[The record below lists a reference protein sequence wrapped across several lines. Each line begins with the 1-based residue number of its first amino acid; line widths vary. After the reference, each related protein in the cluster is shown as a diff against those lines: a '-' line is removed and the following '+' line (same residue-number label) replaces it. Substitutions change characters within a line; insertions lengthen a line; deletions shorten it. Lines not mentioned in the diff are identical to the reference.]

1 MIEVTK
7 KHCNQCGND
16 YPATTEFFFPSYLKE
31 DGRDTCK
38 TCHSARRS
46 KSVTFHAQLRELAL
60 PIEAENISLYQSLN
74 SIARAIGWSVPK
86 VEHDIY
92 EKKFPVYSFLYNNV
106 GPALALQM
114 EDAKA
119 YIAQHELNGHAP
131 VPANGL
137 EVEHE
142 LNRHTPAPANEP
154 KVVGTPATCGCCGAN
169 KGNIL
174 AVLDTKKEIRAY
186 LCSACYRTAAS
197 YKWDPQRM
205 KNMARLIET
214 IGIENLSV

>member
-1 MIEVTK
+1 MTETTK
-7 KHCNQCGND
+7 KHCNQCGNN
-16 YPATTEFFFPSYLKE
+16 YPATTEFFFPSYLQE
-31 DGRDTCK
+31 GGRDTCK
-38 TCHSARRS
+38 TCHSARKS
-46 KSVTFHAQLRELAL
+46 KSVTFRAHLRERAL
-60 PIEAENISLYQSLN
+60 PIEAEKVPLYQSLN
-74 SIARAIGWSVPK
+74 SIAHAIGWSVPK

-92 EKKFPVYSFLYNNV
+92 EKKFPIYTFLYNNV
-106 GPALALQM
+106 GPALALHM

-119 YIAQHELNGHAP
+119 YIAQHGLNGH
-131 VPANGL
+131 
-137 EVEHE
+137 
-142 LNRHTPAPANEP
+142 TSAPANKP
-154 KVVGTPATCGCCGAN
+154 NVVGTPTTCGCCETN

-186 LCSACYRTAAS
+186 LCSTCYRTAAS

>member
-1 MIEVTK
+1 MSTRYALSVVEERMTETAK
-7 KHCNQCGND
+7 KHCNVCEND

-31 DGRDTCK
+31 NSSHHICK
-38 TCHSARRS
+38 TCHTAR
-46 KSVTFHAQLRELAL
+46 KSNLVTFRTHLLERAT
-60 PIEAENISLYQSLN
+60 PIDPEKASFYQSLN
-74 SIARAIGWSVPK
+74 SIATAVGWSKAK

-92 EKKFPVYSFLYNNV
+92 KKKLSVYTFIYNNT
-106 GPALALQM
+106 GPALALLT

-119 YIAQHELNGHAP
+119 YIAEHELNGH
-131 VPANGL
+131 
-137 EVEHE
+137 E
-142 LNRHTPAPANEP
+142 PAPPKEP
-154 KVVGTPATCGCCGAN
+154 QVIGTPATCGCCETN

-174 AVLDTKKEIRAY
+174 AVLDTQKEIRAY
-186 LCSACYRTAAS
+186 LCATCYRTAAS